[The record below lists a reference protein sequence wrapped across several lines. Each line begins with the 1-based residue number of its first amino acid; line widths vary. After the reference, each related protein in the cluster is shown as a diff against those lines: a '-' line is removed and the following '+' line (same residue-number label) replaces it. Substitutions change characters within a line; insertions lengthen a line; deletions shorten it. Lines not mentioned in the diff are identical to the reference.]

1 MEKVWFKEGIIIESK
16 RKKFKVLNKKFIL
29 LVRFIVEDNLRK
41 DFVDMNIGVVRFLI
55 YDLNGLGEN
64 GKVVRILDK
73 EKYNEKVGYDKYVF
87 NEYVSFKIFFD

>member
-1 MEKVWFKEGIIIESK
+1 M
-16 RKKFKVLNKKFIL
+16 
-29 LVRFIVEDNLRK
+29 RFIVEDNLRK
-41 DFVDMNIGVVRFLI
+41 DFVDMNIGVVKFLI